1 MATAKK
7 WGHLGNRIIAVAGIA
22 IAVGFSSMI
31 GLIARQSYQS
41 AEEQGYKLASE
52 QAGRFADAVTADLS
66 RGFSIPKHLADA
78 VAGMQRAGAVDRKV
92 IDTTILSMLDA
103 EPQAIGLWMLYEPNA
118 LDGKDDQFRLDWPR
132 HDPTGRYSPYIT
144 RGSNGKAAQDVMM
157 SKDRVEKFPEWKDK
171 LTEYVPDYDKPGWG
185 DFYYVPKTRG
195 RDTITEPFFYEVQGK
210 QVLESSLAVA
220 IKDGSGK
227 FLGVA
232 AADLAL
238 DTLLDAQ
245 HGAEHRVEAR
255 EQRRVRRGGVS
266 LEQAQQRRLQPRH
279 GQAVEEVDL
288 LVVLVDDHLVQLVDG
303 RAVARAE
310 RVRVVAHHDAQQVRR
325 AQRHAQVAVPHEPRE
340 VCAPLAEAHA
350 LGEHAVQ
357 VRERE
362 RGLLLDP
369 RRRRAA

>member
-1 MATAKK
+1 MLLE
-7 WGHLGNRIIAVAGIA
+7 H
-22 IAVGFSSMI
+22 
-31 GLIARQSYQS
+31 
-41 AEEQGYKLASE
+41 AELCVWRR
-52 QAGRFADAVTADLS
+52 AGRRGDARAPLAQRVRAELHERLGAARRTQRIERA
-66 RGFSIPKHLADA
+66 RGRRRVQMRALRNDVYDARPDARARVCVGDAHRGKHRVYVPRVVARVLRGERGDVLDDA
-78 VAGMQRAGAVDRKV
+78 RAQRRRGVRRSV
-92 IDTTILSMLDA
+92 
-103 EPQAIGLWMLYEPNA
+103 Q
-118 LDGKDDQFRLDWPR
+118 QVR
-132 HDPTGRYSPYIT
+132 HDAAHALRVAQRDDELERRAAHARVRVPH
-144 RGSNGKAAQDVMM
+144 RGAHRAAV
-157 SKDRVEKFPEWKDK
+157 RVER
-171 LTEYVPDYDKPGWG
+171 
-185 DFYYVPKTRG
+185 RG
-195 RDTITEPFFYEVQGK
+195 RRQARRELGERREADVAHVGLFGVDERAEAHGGARGGRREGATEVQRKAHG
-210 QVLESSLAVA
+210 LEHDGGRRVA
-220 IKDGSGK
+220 LLHVG
-227 FLGVA
+227 GVR
-232 AADLAL
+232 
-238 DTLLDAQ
+238 TLLDAQ